1 MKYIF
6 SIISAIILSIIFP
19 TYLLQNES
27 VEASISKAPPTA
39 EEKILKY
46 MTPEEKVGQLFL
58 FGINGTTLTPQ
69 TEEFLTRNHIGGVLL
84 YGKNIVS
91 EEQVKHLTAQI
102 QTTNRIPLFIS
113 IDQEG
118 GVVSRLKWNSTLTM
132 AQSEMQTTE
141 EAYTIAK
148 ERGVMLKEIGIN
160 MNLAPVVEYITDTN
174 SFMYTRAFRGTQ
186 EEITQKG
193 ISAVNGYRESD
204 VIAVLKHY
212 PGHSNAS
219 PDSHFALPIVDISPD
234 KWSEYISQFSEII
247 KQTDVDGIMVGH
259 IQYPQID
266 TQPSSISTTII
277 STKLIQELGYQGLV
291 ITDDMEMGA
300 LEEMG
305 TPIELAKQA
314 LLAGNDLLIY
324 STASDTETS
333 VQQEV
338 YDAILQEVVNGN
350 INVDQK
356 VLKILGVKMQYEI
369 IDKEEN

>member
-1 MKYIF
+1 
-6 SIISAIILSIIFP
+6 
-19 TYLLQNES
+19 
-27 VEASISKAPPTA
+27 
-39 EEKILKY
+39 
-46 MTPEEKVGQLFL
+46 
-58 FGINGTTLTPQ
+58 
-69 TEEFLTRNHIGGVLL
+69 
-84 YGKNIVS
+84 
-91 EEQVKHLTAQI
+91 
-102 QTTNRIPLFIS
+102 
-113 IDQEG
+113 
-118 GVVSRLKWNSTLTM
+118 M

-141 EAYTIAK
+141 EAYTIAQK
-148 ERGVMLKEIGIN
+148 RGVMLKEIGIN

-186 EEITQKG
+186 EEVTQKG
-193 ISAVNGYRESD
+193 ISAINGYRESD

-234 KWSEYISQFSEII
+234 KWSEYISPFSEII
-247 KQTDVDGIMVGH
+247 KQTNVDGIMVGH

-356 VLKILGVKMQYEI
+356 ILKILGVKMQYEI

>member
-19 TYLLQNES
+19 TYLLQDES

-186 EEITQKG
+186 EEVTQKG
-193 ISAVNGYRESD
+193 ISAINGYRESD

-300 LEEMG
+300 LKEVG
-305 TPIELAKQA
+305 TPTELAKQA